1 MKKLLL
7 LIAVAGALMLS
18 CTSNDDKSWDEKK
31 AWRDANNAWFSELQT
46 KKNPD
51 GTPYYEVI
59 TPVWNPGVK
68 VLMHFFNDRSETEGN
83 LSPIYTSTV
92 DVRYKLHLYDGTAV
106 DSSTA
111 ASADGKAGIFRT
123 RLDET
128 VQGWGIALPKM
139 RCGDT
144 AEVVIPYTVGYGA
157 QSTGAVKAFSN
168 LVFNIRLENIY
179 KYEASPY

>member
-7 LIAVAGALMLS
+7 LIAAVGAMFWS
-18 CTSNDDKSWDEKK
+18 CSSNDDESWDEMM
-31 AWRDANNAWFSELQT
+31 AWRDANNAWFEELLT

-51 GTPYYEVI
+51 GTPYYEVV
-59 TPVWNPGVK
+59 TPAWNPTIK
-68 VLMHFFNDRSETEGN
+68 VLMHYFNDRSETEGN
-83 LSPIYTSTV
+83 LSPIYTSTI
-92 DVRYKLHLYDGTAV
+92 DTRYKLHLYDGTAV

-111 ASADGKAGIFRT
+111 SVVDGKAGIFRT

-128 VQGWGIALPKM
+128 VIGWGIALPQM

-144 AEVVIPYTVGYGA
+144 AEVVIPYTAGYGA
-157 QSTGAVKAFSN
+157 QSTGSVKAFSN

-179 KYEASPY
+179 RYETSPY